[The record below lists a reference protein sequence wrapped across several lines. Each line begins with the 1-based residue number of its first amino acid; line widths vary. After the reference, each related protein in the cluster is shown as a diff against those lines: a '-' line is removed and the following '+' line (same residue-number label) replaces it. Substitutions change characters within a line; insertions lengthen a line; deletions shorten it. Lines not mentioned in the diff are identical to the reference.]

1 MAKGKRAALGGGLG
15 SLLEQNAVE
24 TGGGIQTLHI
34 TDIEQNRAQ
43 PRKYFD
49 DDAITELAQSIQA
62 HGMLQPIVVRPVGEQ
77 RWQIVAGERR
87 WRAAKRIGLTEVPVI
102 IRDMSDAEA
111 SQIALIENLQR
122 ENLNPI
128 EEAQGYQTLMQQY
141 HMTQEEV
148 AKTVGRSRP
157 AVANALRLLNLPAAV
172 QDALE
177 KGRLTVGHAK
187 ALAAIRDEGLMLS
200 LAARAAED
208 RITVREI
215 EQIAK
220 KQDETPA
227 SPKPVQ
233 KTPDQIYYEEMDIS
247 LSETLRRRVQV
258 QPGKKKSTLVLE
270 FYDKEDLKTLCD
282 LLTKDER

>member
-1 MAKGKRAALGGGLG
+1 MARAKGAALGSGLG
-15 SLLEQNAVE
+15 SLLAQNAVD

-49 DDAITELAQSIQA
+49 DDAITELAHSIQT
-62 HGMLQPIVVRPVGEQ
+62 HGMLQPIVVRPIGEQ

-111 SQIALIENLQR
+111 SQLALIENLQR

-128 EEAQGYQTLMQQY
+128 EEAQGYQALMQQF

-148 AKTVGRSRP
+148 AKTVGRSRS
-157 AVANALRLLNLPAAV
+157 AVANTLRLLNLPAAV

-177 KGRLTVGHAK
+177 KGKLTVGHAK
-187 ALAAIRDEGLMLS
+187 ALAAIRSEELMLS
-200 LAARAAED
+200 LAARAADD

-220 KQDETPA
+220 RQNDPPA
-227 SPKPVQ
+227 AQPPQ
-233 KTPDQIYYEEMDIS
+233 RTPDQIYFEEMEIS
-247 LSETLRRRVQV
+247 LSNRLGRRVQV
-258 QPGKKKSTLVLE
+258 QHGKKKSTLVLE
-270 FYDKEDLKTLCD
+270 FYDKDDLQALCQ
-282 LLTKDER
+282 LLAGEER

>member
-1 MAKGKRAALGGGLG
+1 MARAKGAALGSGLG
-15 SLLEQNAVE
+15 SLLAQNAVD

-49 DDAITELAQSIQA
+49 DDAITELAHSIQT
-62 HGMLQPIVVRPVGEQ
+62 HGMLQPIVVRPIGEQ

-111 SQIALIENLQR
+111 SQLALIENLQR

-128 EEAQGYQTLMQQY
+128 EEAQGYQALMQQFR
-141 HMTQEEV
+141 MTQEEV
-148 AKTVGRSRP
+148 AKTVGRSRS

-177 KGRLTVGHAK
+177 KGKLTVGHAK
-187 ALAAIRDEGLMLS
+187 ALAAIRSEELMLS
-200 LAARAAED
+200 LAARAADD

-220 KQDETPA
+220 RQNEAPA
-227 SPKPVQ
+227 AQPPQ
-233 KTPDQIYYEEMDIS
+233 RTPDQIYYEEMEIS
-247 LSETLRRRVQV
+247 LSNRLGRRVQV
-258 QPGKKKSTLVLE
+258 QHGKKKSTLVLE
-270 FYDKEDLKTLCD
+270 FYDKDDLQTLCQ
-282 LLTKDER
+282 LLAGEER

>member
-1 MAKGKRAALGGGLG
+1 MARAKGAALGSGLG
-15 SLLEQNAVE
+15 SLLAQNAVD

-49 DDAITELAQSIQA
+49 DDAITELAHSIQT
-62 HGMLQPIVVRPVGEQ
+62 HGMLQPIVVRPIGEQ

-111 SQIALIENLQR
+111 SQLALIENLQR

-128 EEAQGYQTLMQQY
+128 EEAQGYQALMQQFR
-141 HMTQEEV
+141 MTQEEV
-148 AKTVGRSRP
+148 AKTVGRSRS

-177 KGRLTVGHAK
+177 KGKLTVGHAK
-187 ALAAIRDEGLMLS
+187 ALAAIRSEELMLS
-200 LAARAAED
+200 LAARAADD

-220 KQDETPA
+220 RQNEAPA
-227 SPKPVQ
+227 AQPPQ
-233 KTPDQIYYEEMDIS
+233 RTPDQIYYEEMEIS
-247 LSETLRRRVQV
+247 LSNRLGRRVQV
-258 QPGKKKSTLVLE
+258 QHGKKKSTLVLE
-270 FYDKEDLKTLCD
+270 FYDRDDLQTLCQ
-282 LLTKDER
+282 LLAGEER